1 MYFFRTYLRNLNV
14 ATIASFLFSW
24 AGFFFFLPLSVS
36 VLADTHE
43 VSSTYNLDKGC
54 FEIVLQHSDESN
66 SEYDQVEQ
74 KKHHQFQNQCCYD
87 DALLRN
93 ECPDCKFMFPII
105 SYLFGNY
112 VEPVFQISVPVYLN
126 DDLSPPLTLKVIK
139 VTQLLI

>member
-1 MYFFRTYLRNLNV
+1 LYFFRAYLRNLNV

-36 VLADTHE
+36 VLASTHD

-54 FEIVLQHSDESN
+54 FEIVLQHSEETN
-66 SEYDQVEQ
+66 SEYKTVE

-105 SYLFGNY
+105 PYLFGNY
-112 VEPVFQISVPVYLN
+112 GDPVVQITLPVYLKDN
-126 DDLSPPLTLKVIK
+126 LSPPITLKVIK